1 MTLKG
6 KNEIKVKSTTNGREI
21 ENIFSSK
28 KSYELVLKHSQKLK
42 SFSSKEEAEEFF
54 FSLKNGILNCTK
66 KMNLKYWEHLEK
78 NLKKF

>member
-6 KNEIKVKSTTNGREI
+6 KNEIKVKSTTNGRET

-42 SFSSKEEAEEFF
+42 SFSSKEEAEVDLSINAITKD
-54 FSLKNGILNCTK
+54 SLISLLNENK
-66 KMNLKYWEHLEK
+66 
-78 NLKKF
+78 